1 MTCAG
6 LLVIG
11 LILHLMTGG
20 VDWNS
25 FSWPL
30 NLCVA
35 VAYLVG
41 LVALYSLRK
50 KLYFVR
56 WAMSYKA
63 AIPSLAAVSVLT
75 FCMGMI
81 KQVPGHVPAEGI
93 SMFNRM
99 ISWWPFVLEYFWMTS
114 IVGLVSLKH
123 LFSFRFQKIPFL
135 LNHFGLFVALVS
147 ATLGS
152 ADMKRLTMNT
162 RVGQAEWRATDTNG
176 QLTELPLA
184 IELKNFSIE
193 EYPPKLM
200 LINNETGQ
208 ALPKDVPEHLLL
220 EEKVERGRLLD
231 WDISILQ
238 SIPMAA
244 SVAAEDTLKFTE
256 FHSMGAT
263 YAVYLKAV
271 NATSGQS
278 KEGWVSCGSF
288 MFPYKALR
296 LSEQTSL
303 VMPEREPQRFV
314 SAVTVYT
321 QSGEVVEDT
330 IEVNRPLKIFGWN
343 IYQLSY
349 DETKG
354 RWSDVSVFEL
364 VRDPWLP
371 AVYAG
376 IIMMVLG
383 AVCLFVN
390 APKGTEERKEETV

>member
-114 IVGLVSLKH
+114 IVGLAQAPIFISVSEDT
-123 LFSFRFQKIPFL
+123 
-135 LNHFGLFVALVS
+135 VS
-147 ATLGS
+147 AESFWVIRG
-152 ADMKRLTMNT
+152 
-162 RVGQAEWRATDTNG
+162 VG
-176 QLTELPLA
+176 
-184 IELKNFSIE
+184 IC
-193 EYPPKLM
+193 Y
-200 LINNETGQ
+200 TG
-208 ALPKDVPEHLLL
+208 
-220 EEKVERGRLLD
+220 
-231 WDISILQ
+231 
-238 SIPMAA
+238 
-244 SVAAEDTLKFTE
+244 
-256 FHSMGAT
+256 
-263 YAVYLKAV
+263 
-271 NATSGQS
+271 
-278 KEGWVSCGSF
+278 
-288 MFPYKALR
+288 
-296 LSEQTSL
+296 
-303 VMPEREPQRFV
+303 
-314 SAVTVYT
+314 
-321 QSGEVVEDT
+321 
-330 IEVNRPLKIFGWN
+330 
-343 IYQLSY
+343 
-349 DETKG
+349 
-354 RWSDVSVFEL
+354 
-364 VRDPWLP
+364 
-371 AVYAG
+371 
-376 IIMMVLG
+376 
-383 AVCLFVN
+383 
-390 APKGTEERKEETV
+390 

>member
-200 LINNETGQ
+200 LIDNATGR
-208 ALPKDVPEHLLL
+208 ALPDNAPAHLLL
-220 EEKVERGRLLD
+220 EEGVSQGVLPGWNIEVRNKID
-231 WDISILQ
+231 
-238 SIPMAA
+238 MAA
-244 SVAAEDTLKFTE
+244 SVSGEDTVRYVE
-256 FHSMGAT
+256 WPSMGAT
-263 YAVYLKAV
+263 CAVHV
-271 NATSGQS
+271 RATSADGKQMAD
-278 KEGWVSCGSF
+278 GWVSCGSF
-288 MFPYKALR
+288 LFPYQALR
-296 LSEQTSL
+296 LDSVCSL
-303 VMPEREPQRFV
+303 VMPDREPRRF
-314 SAVTVYT
+314 SSEVTIYT
-321 QSGEVVEDT
+321 ETG
-330 IEVNRPLKIFGWN
+330 KIR
-343 IYQLSY
+343 
-349 DETKG
+349 ETGK
-354 RWSDVSVFEL
+354 F
-364 VRDPWLP
+364 
-371 AVYAG
+371 
-376 IIMMVLG
+376 
-383 AVCLFVN
+383 
-390 APKGTEERKEETV
+390 

>member
-162 RVGQAEWRATDTNG
+162 RVGQVEWRATDTNG
-176 QLTELPLA
+176 QLTE
-184 IELKNFSIE
+184 S
-193 EYPPKLM
+193 
-200 LINNETGQ
+200 TGHRTQEFQYRRISSQ
-208 ALPKDVPEHLLL
+208 ADADRQCYRKSFARQRTCSSAFG
-220 EEKVERGRLLD
+220 RG
-231 WDISILQ
+231 
-238 SIPMAA
+238 
-244 SVAAEDTLKFTE
+244 
-256 FHSMGAT
+256 
-263 YAVYLKAV
+263 
-271 NATSGQS
+271 
-278 KEGWVSCGSF
+278 C
-288 MFPYKALR
+288 
-296 LSEQTSL
+296 
-303 VMPEREPQRFV
+303 
-314 SAVTVYT
+314 
-321 QSGEVVEDT
+321 QSGCVARME
-330 IEVNRPLKIFGWN
+330 
-343 IYQLSY
+343 Y
-349 DETKG
+349 
-354 RWSDVSVFEL
+354 
-364 VRDPWLP
+364 
-371 AVYAG
+371 
-376 IIMMVLG
+376 
-383 AVCLFVN
+383 
-390 APKGTEERKEETV
+390 